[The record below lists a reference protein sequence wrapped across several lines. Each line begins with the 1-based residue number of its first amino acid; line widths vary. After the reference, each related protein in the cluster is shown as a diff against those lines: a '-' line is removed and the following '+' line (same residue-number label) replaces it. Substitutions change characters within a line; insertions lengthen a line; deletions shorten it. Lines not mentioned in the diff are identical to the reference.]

1 MKGLW
6 ADWGKNRK
14 AWGMTA
20 SGILAI
26 LLGSNIVNGE
36 QATYALGAIGL
47 LTGFKMRD

>member
-6 ADWGKNRK
+6 NDWGKNRK

-26 LLGSNIVNGE
+26 LLGMEIVNGT
-36 QATYALGAIGL
+36 QATYALGVIAG